1 MKKSIF
7 ITGAAAGIGK
17 ATAILFA
24 NKGWFVGI
32 TDVNEA
38 GLKELTKFL
47 GKKIGFSAQLDV
59 TDADRVA
66 TVLDEFNHVAGG
78 KIDVLFNNAGILRIN
93 SFEDISLKDHHA
105 ILDIN
110 AKGVLNCTH
119 HAFPYLKKT
128 AGSRVINMASVASI
142 IPTPTQT
149 IYSASKFWVRGFTE
163 ALNMEWERHGIHV
176 CDIMPNYVDT
186 PMVEQNP
193 GKLVENVGVSITA
206 EDVAETVWR
215 AVSSTCVHWLIDRP
229 QNKLLIKLQWG
240 MIPFSLLRFIMRKKA
255 GLK

>member
-1 MKKSIF
+1 LKKSIF

-24 NKGWFVGI
+24 DKGWFVGI

-38 GLKELTKFL
+38 GLEELTGLL
-47 GKKIGFSAQLDV
+47 GGKISFSARLDV
-59 TDADRVA
+59 RDADRVA
-66 TVLDEFNHVAGG
+66 AVLDEFNHAAGG

-93 SFEDISLKDHHA
+93 YFEDISLKDHHA

-119 HAFPYLKKT
+119 HAFPYLKNT

-142 IPTPTQT
+142 IPTPTQA

-163 ALNMEWERHGIHV
+163 ALNMEWGRHGIHV

-193 GKLVENVGVSITA
+193 GKLVKNVGVSITA
-206 EDVAETVWR
+206 EDVAETVWK
-215 AVSSTCVHWLIDRP
+215 AVNSSRVHWLIDRP
-229 QNKLLIKLQWG
+229 QNKFLIKLQGG
-240 MIPFSLLRFIMRKKA
+240 MIPFLLLRFIMRKKA
-255 GLK
+255 EI

>member
-1 MKKSIF
+1 LTKSIF

-38 GLKELTKFL
+38 GLKELARLL
-47 GKKIGFSAQLDV
+47 GGKIGFSARLDV

-66 TVLDEFNHVAGG
+66 VVLSEFNHAAGG
-78 KIDVLFNNAGILRIN
+78 KFDVLFNNAGILRIN
-93 SFEDISLKDHHA
+93 PFEDIPLADHHA
-105 ILDIN
+105 ILNIN
-110 AKGVLNCTH
+110 NKGILNCAY
-119 HAFPYLKKT
+119 HAFPYLKNTK
-128 AGSRVINMASVASI
+128 GSRVINMASVASI
-142 IPTPTQT
+142 IATPTQT
-149 IYSASKFWVRGFTE
+149 TYSASKFYVRGFTE
-163 ALNMEWERHGIHV
+163 ALNMEWERHSIHV

-206 EDVAETVWR
+206 DDVAETVWR
-215 AVSSTCVHWLIDRP
+215 AVSSMRVHWLIDRP
-229 QNKLLIKLQWG
+229 QNKLLIKLRGGILPYWL
-240 MIPFSLLRFIMRKKA
+240 MRFVMKKKA
-255 GLK
+255 GL

>member
-7 ITGAAAGIGK
+7 ITGASSGIGK

-24 NKGWFVGI
+24 NKGWFIGI

-38 GLKELTKFL
+38 GLDELAGLL
-47 GKKIGFSAQLDV
+47 GRKIAFSALLDV
-59 TDADRVA
+59 TDADMVA
-66 TVLDEFNHVAGG
+66 AVLEEFNHAADG
-78 KIDVLFNNAGILRIN
+78 KMNILLNNAGILRIN

-105 ILDIN
+105 ILDTN
-110 AKGVLNCTH
+110 AKGILNCTH
-119 HAFPYLKKT
+119 HAFPYLKNT

-142 IPTPTQT
+142 IPTPTQVT
-149 IYSASKFWVRGFTE
+149 YSASKFWVRGFTE
-163 ALNMEWERHGIHV
+163 ALNIEWERYGIHV

-206 EDVAETVWR
+206 EDVAETVWM
-215 AVSSTCVHWLIDRP
+215 AVSSTRVHWLIDRP
-229 QNKLLIKLQWG
+229 QNKLLIKLKG
-240 MIPFSLLRFIMRKKA
+240 GILPFSLLRFVMRKKA
-255 GLK
+255 GV